1 MPLLFWRPKPAPPG
15 AFKGH
20 PLPYQ
25 GASLLSK
32 FFMGWIGDFM
42 QVAYSRTIHADDL
55 YDITPDL
62 ACGNLGD
69 EVEARFLKGNSLFQQ
84 SVLHQ
89 GYQAISDHSPD
100 EEEAEDTD
108 ARNGVQYNTSL
119 FKAMFLTVWPQ
130 LFICFL
136 LRLGSQTLRT
146 LAPIVTKLLLEQL
159 TLAYNRHNA
168 VKQGLPTDS
177 MEQPKSPGYMY
188 GLAIMIWAMTSGS
201 SIIHWFTGFW
211 PALMGKKLSTALMTM
226 ISRKSLRLSPKARQ
240 EMTNG
245 RLTTMLSVDSLSIE
259 NATHDVQVI
268 PISILM
274 LILGT
279 GLLYSLLGTS
289 ALVGL
294 AVLVLDSPSKAWM
307 FKQVAKLRRQQ
318 SKLIDN
324 RVRLLS
330 EILNNIR
337 AIKLYAYETWFG
349 KKVTELR
356 KKELAVLSRS
366 NFLKSGLDAS
376 SQFMPTL
383 AAILSFIFYSWT
395 GHPLDPAII
404 FPSLQ
409 YFTVLKR
416 PINDLPEIIN
426 EVLEAMVA
434 FERVEKLL
442 KAEEMQSTLN
452 IQHDAEYG
460 VDVEGDFQYESL
472 VQPLDNGKMQ
482 ILHGEAKQR
491 PKTKNQPF
499 SLNGINLQ
507 ISKGALVCLVGRVGT
522 GKTSLLSGLIKEMK
536 QMNGHM
542 IFGGTVSYV
551 PQKAWVQSG
560 SIQDNIA
567 FSSDPEDIDHSRL
580 NHIVDACALRTD
592 VEMWPHGTLTKIGER
607 GITLSGGQRQRICI
621 ARAAYPESDIVLL
634 DDPLSAVDANVGH
647 HILQNCI
654 LQGPMA
660 NRTRILVTHQLDV
673 LPMADL
679 VLVMDRDENGD
690 GRIVQQGSFEELS
703 TTSGIFQELM
713 QNYGSKSTS
722 ASNAS
727 SFNNLFGLRIT
738 AAEVESI
745 DGITK
750 DTSEPAAK
758 LYLDEERAQGA
769 VRWSV
774 YINYAHSVG
783 SWFLLLAAASMF
795 LLTQVSSVLNSLF
808 LGYWSEEKFKGLSQG
823 AYMGIYAGLGMLMA
837 FFSWGAKYS
846 VFIAGKK
853 ASFDMFNKACAG
865 VMSSPLSWHDRTPT
879 GRIIS
884 RLSKDVE
891 LLDDKLAT
899 TWSALF
905 NAFLNIIAMLV
916 LMLYVY
922 PLAALLVLPVV
933 FFSYVCSAY
942 AREASRDTN
951 RLASLMRSHI
961 FTRFGEQLSGLS
973 IIRAFGRQGQ
983 FVRNLEDAVD
993 TTNVADYCGPF
1004 IQRNA
1009 VRWMGIR
1016 LSISTYSC
1024 ILFVALFG
1032 VQQRNNVSPA
1042 LFGVVLT
1049 FVYGTIAKIADIV
1062 NRTAQAEQQMNTV
1075 ERIQYY
1081 MRLESEAPPHLPCDP
1096 NPKELWPTGGEV
1108 SFKNVQMRYRPD
1120 LPLVLKGVDFTIRP
1134 GEKVGIIGR
1143 TGAGKSSIAQVM
1155 FRTVEIC
1162 GGKIEVDGVDL
1173 RSIGLTTL
1181 RERLAIIPQDSF
1193 LFGGSVREN
1202 IDPTGSHTN
1211 AELNLALG
1219 LVHHNPSAS
1228 QTLQE
1233 KFHLDAVVADEGL
1246 NFSAGEQQL
1255 LALVR
1260 ALVKGSKVL
1269 LLDEATSSVDPET
1282 DALIQRI
1289 IQTEFSDVTLISI
1302 AHRLQTVAYYD
1313 RIIVMDAGQVTEFDS
1328 PLALFDNPASTF
1340 RLLCNKKNITR
1351 PELVRIREDAKR
1363 RA

>member
-211 PALMGKKLSTALMTM
+211 PALMGKKLSTAEILASFTKGKT
-226 ISRKSLRLSPKARQ
+226 RDDQWK
-240 EMTNG
+240 
-245 RLTTMLSVDSLSIE
+245 VDYNAE

-884 RLSKDVE
+884 RLSKGMILVWNIILTWLTVQLDVE

-961 FTRFGEQLSGLS
+961 FTRFGEQ
-973 IIRAFGRQGQ
+973 
-983 FVRNLEDAVD
+983 
-993 TTNVADYCGPF
+993 
-1004 IQRNA
+1004 
-1009 VRWMGIR
+1009 
-1016 LSISTYSC
+1016 
-1024 ILFVALFG
+1024 
-1032 VQQRNNVSPA
+1032 
-1042 LFGVVLT
+1042 
-1049 FVYGTIAKIADIV
+1049 
-1062 NRTAQAEQQMNTV
+1062 NTV

-1269 LLDEATSSVDPET
+1269 LLDEATS
-1282 DALIQRI
+1282 
-1289 IQTEFSDVTLISI
+1289 
-1302 AHRLQTVAYYD
+1302 
-1313 RIIVMDAGQVTEFDS
+1313 
-1328 PLALFDNPASTF
+1328 
-1340 RLLCNKKNITR
+1340 
-1351 PELVRIREDAKR
+1351 
-1363 RA
+1363 